1 MTATEFDRIPHF
13 PILTLLHPRAQTR
26 LVVGLA
32 AAGALLWR
40 VAVGRFGVP
49 VWVASASVLG
59 LLLLPGALKWLDD
72 RRRYG
77 ATLMTLSI
85 LLAAQGFH
93 TIEHTSQMIQ
103 YHLLKWPPFASSGL
117 ISAANAEWIHFVWN
131 WAVVMVTLY
140 LVRGGMRN
148 LWAWLLLAW
157 ATAHALEHAYLLARY
172 IALRAEL
179 AQMGFPTLSAQGLP
193 GVLGRDGWLAKSAA
207 TQGTF
212 FCRLPGVTTA
222 SRIDVHFWW
231 NAGEIVL
238 LLLAA
243 HIFLR
248 SRLAH
253 SVERET

>member
-32 AAGALLWR
+32 AAGALLWG

-59 LLLLPGALKWLDD
+59 LLLLPGALKWLDE

>member
-1 MTATEFDRIPHF
+1 
-13 PILTLLHPRAQTR
+13 
-26 LVVGLA
+26 
-32 AAGALLWR
+32 
-40 VAVGRFGVP
+40 
-49 VWVASASVLG
+49 
-59 LLLLPGALKWLDD
+59 
-72 RRRYG
+72 
-77 ATLMTLSI
+77 
-85 LLAAQGFH
+85 
-93 TIEHTSQMIQ
+93 MIQ

-131 WAVVMVTLY
+131 WAVVVVTLY

-148 LWAWLLLAW
+148 FWAWLLLAW

-253 SVERET
+253 GVERET